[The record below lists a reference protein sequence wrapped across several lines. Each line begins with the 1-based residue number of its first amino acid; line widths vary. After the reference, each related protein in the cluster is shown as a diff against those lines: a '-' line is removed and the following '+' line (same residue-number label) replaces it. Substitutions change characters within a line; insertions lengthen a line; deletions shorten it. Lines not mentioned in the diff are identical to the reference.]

1 MRAFL
6 MSRSA
11 EEKPV
16 SDPDYTRDG
25 WWDDL
30 PSVDGIPAAT
40 TREDE
45 PDEAGRAY
53 LAELQA
59 RLEALVEDGA

>member
-1 MRAFL
+1 M
-6 MSRSA
+6 
-11 EEKPV
+11 

>member
-1 MRAFL
+1 M
-6 MSRSA
+6 
-11 EEKPV
+11 

-25 WWDDL
+25 WWNDL